1 MGMAELQLRPQRAF
15 QTLYRDHAHWLEGWL
30 SRQVRSRCDA
40 ADLMQDTFVRII
52 GRDSL
57 ASIESARGYL
67 RTVAHGL
74 LLNHRRR
81 KRLERL
87 YLDALACL
95 PELTTAAPEV
105 SAIALDTLIEIDSK
119 LDGLP
124 PKARQA
130 FLLSKLEGLDHAQIA
145 ARLDVSISS
154 VRKYLFAAVRSCIAC
169 Q

>member
-1 MGMAELQLRPQRAF
+1 MAETQLLPQRAL
-15 QTLYRDHAHWLEGWL
+15 QTLYRDHSRWLEGWL

-40 ADLMQDTFVRII
+40 ADLVQDTFLRII

-57 ASIESARGYL
+57 TAIESARGYL

-81 KRLERL
+81 KRLEQL
-87 YLDALACL
+87 YLETLACQ
-95 PELTTAAPEV
+95 PEPTAAAPDV
-105 SAIALDTLIEIDSK
+105 GVIALETLVEIDNK
-119 LDGLP
+119 LEGLP
-124 PKARQA
+124 AKARQA

-145 ARLDVSISS
+145 ERLGVSVSS
-154 VRKYLFAAVRSCIAC
+154 VRKYLFAAVRSCISC